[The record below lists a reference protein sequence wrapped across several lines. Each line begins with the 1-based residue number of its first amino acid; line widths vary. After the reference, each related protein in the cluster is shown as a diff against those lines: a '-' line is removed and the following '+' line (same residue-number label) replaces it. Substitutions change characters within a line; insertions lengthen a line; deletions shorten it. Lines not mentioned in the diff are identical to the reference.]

1 MGLYRRGLVYFDIPV
16 SPDDRFSIPPLEGF
30 VSNRTPTAGEAAD
43 PLEALL
49 YSVFVASSESL
60 KVGACVSNFKHWIQ
74 NSHTHHKRKAAL
86 IYSLFVASSKS
97 LKVRDGTLN
106 ANLKLKHFTRSS

>member
-30 VSNRTPTAGEAAD
+30 VSNRTPTAGDAAD

-60 KVGACVSNFKHWIQ
+60 KVRACASRFVFDTQ
-74 NSHTHHKRKAAL
+74 ASHA
-86 IYSLFVASSKS
+86 VA
-97 LKVRDGTLN
+97 
-106 ANLKLKHFTRSS
+106 